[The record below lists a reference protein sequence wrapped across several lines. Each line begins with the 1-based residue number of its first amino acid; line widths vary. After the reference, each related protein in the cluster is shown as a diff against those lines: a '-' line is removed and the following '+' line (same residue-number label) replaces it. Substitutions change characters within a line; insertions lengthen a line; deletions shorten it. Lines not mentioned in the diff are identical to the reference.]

1 MVGVPHWL
9 SSKSIDEL
17 IGPDLDE
24 YKVLYDSFVGI
35 LREEETT
42 NERNHAFS
50 ERLMEDWRSGKMWYN
65 AALKSSNGFP
75 IIFEQN
81 LQPRYFP
88 SFEPDAEG
96 VTLMRL
102 WGEDWEEFIAGK
114 LKDKATYIERVRAI
128 FAKAEAEAA
137 ALEKEKRPTIDS
149 EIVL

>member
-1 MVGVPHWL
+1 L
-9 SSKSIDEL
+9 
-17 IGPDLDE
+17 
-24 YKVLYDSFVGI
+24 
-35 LREEETT
+35 
-42 NERNHAFS
+42 
-50 ERLMEDWRSGKMWYN
+50 GKMWYN

-88 SFEPDAEG
+88 SLEPDAEG